1 MGHTLSYHRRMCAM
15 VFGEDSLATKY
26 LDEKIAKLGEDEEVI
41 VDEGQLIAALAQIHM
56 ESKAV
61 VVSGERLINTLMP
74 EKEE

>member
-1 MGHTLSYHRRMCAM
+1 M
-15 VFGEDSLATKY
+15 VFGEDSLATKF

-56 ESKAV
+56 ENKAV

>member
-1 MGHTLSYHRRMCAM
+1 ML

-61 VVSGERLINTLMP
+61 VVSGEQLINTLMP